1 MYACLSVWLHGDR
14 AEGLSRWSGRHA
26 DPDRPEERP
35 PDQLPPGREL
45 GRGSQPTF
53 DLHDLEALVVVDPPI
68 PIPQQGRFL
77 RDGVWHT
84 ADGVPAPEPA
94 PVPEPPKR
102 RRVAAGEPKLRK
114 AKPKAKAV

>member
-1 MYACLSVWLHGDR
+1 MLIPIDPRNGLRISYR
-14 AEGLSRWSGRHA
+14 QEGNWGA
-26 DPDRPEERP
+26 DLNE
-35 PDQLPPGREL
+35 
-45 GRGSQPTF
+45 STF